1 MENKKYSKTQLDY
14 YTANGDWAGDRTME
28 NSQEIIQYHTNSG
41 IRIWCNEQSE
51 DYDPHWHAALEI
63 IMPIENHYDAE
74 INQQFYHVNP
84 GEFLFIPPHELH
96 HLMAPE
102 SGRRFILLLDISAIL
117 SLKSGSRIQ
126 ALLMQPIHVTADT
139 YPQIYREV
147 HDHLHQIT
155 EEYFND
161 NEYAE
166 LTIYSL
172 LLDLFAK
179 FAYNHIYQKE
189 LFPNVRST
197 RQKEYIKK
205 FNNLLEYIDDHYSE
219 DLNLENMADFMGF
232 SKFHFS
238 RLFKQY
244 TDLTFND
251 YLHTRRLKA
260 SEALLANP
268 NLPIIEVA
276 LQSGYASIST
286 FNRLFKQYKHCTPSE
301 YRSRK
306 QRKC

>member
-1 MENKKYSKTQLDY
+1 
-14 YTANGDWAGDRTME
+14 
-28 NSQEIIQYHTNSG
+28 
-41 IRIWCNEQSE
+41 
-51 DYDPHWHAALEI
+51 
-63 IMPIENHYDAE
+63 
-74 INQQFYHVNP
+74 
-84 GEFLFIPPHELH
+84 
-96 HLMAPE
+96 
-102 SGRRFILLLDISAIL
+102 
-117 SLKSGSRIQ
+117 
-126 ALLMQPIHVTADT
+126 MQPIHVTSDT

-147 HDHLHQIT
+147 YQHLYQIT
-155 EEYFND
+155 EEYFSE

-189 LFPNVRST
+189 LFPNVRMT

-219 DLNLENMADFMGF
+219 DLNLENMANYMGF

-251 YLHTRRLKA
+251 YLHSRRLEGLRGTAGKP
-260 SEALLANP
+260 EP
-268 NLPIIEVA
+268 PH
-276 LQSGYASIST
+276 Y
-286 FNRLFKQYKHCTPSE
+286 
-301 YRSRK
+301 
-306 QRKC
+306 

>member
-1 MENKKYSKTQLDY
+1 MENKKIDRAHQDY
-14 YTANGDWAGDRTME
+14 YTANSDWAGGRNIED
-28 NSQEIIQYHTNSG
+28 SQEIIQYHTNSG
-41 IRIWCNEQSE
+41 IRIWCNEQTE
-51 DYDPHWHAALEI
+51 DYDSHWHCALEI
-63 IMPIENHYDAE
+63 IMPIENYYDVE
-74 INQQFYHVNP
+74 INQQMYHLVP
-84 GEFLFIPPHELH
+84 GEFLFIPPQELH
-96 HLMAPE
+96 KLMAPE
-102 SGRRFILLLDISAIL
+102 SGRRFILLLDISPL
-117 SLKSGSRIQ
+117 LDLKSSSCIQ
-126 ALLMQPIHVTADT
+126 SLLMQPIHVTEDA

-147 HDHLHQIT
+147 YQHLYQIT
-155 EEYFND
+155 EEYFSE

-166 LTIYSL
+166 LSIYSL

-179 FAYNHIYQKE
+179 FAYDHIYQRE
-189 LFPNVRST
+189 LFPNVRMT

-205 FNNLLEYIDDHYSE
+205 FNNLLEYIDVHYSE
-219 DLNLENMADFMGF
+219 DLNLENMANYMGF

-251 YLHTRRLKA
+251 YLHSRRLKA

-301 YRSRK
+301 YRSMRRGK
-306 QRKC
+306 H